1 MRRARADWAFTIA
14 VLVAI
19 AAVPWGPSL
28 VGANRSHTS
37 LWPRCLEPRLAAG
50 DVYPVDRGLAL
61 AVTRGIASDH
71 PAVAPLVDAVTD
83 YEAAHPIA
91 SEDTFGGGRLG
102 TGDPLRYTLTVIAL
116 AERPD
121 LARPELITDLVE
133 AAAGRDSSLRYAGMA
148 GVNEFMAT
156 SAYPPDG
163 HGGQNWD
170 LYGPIEGQSRY
181 AFRSIVGSDDWRHG
195 EGSARGVFGC
205 DDERKEK

>member
-1 MRRARADWAFTIA
+1 MPRAKAYAFTIA
-14 VLVAI
+14 VLVAT

-71 PAVAPLVDAVTD
+71 PAVATLVDAVTD

-121 LARPELITDLVE
+121 LVE

-163 HGGQNWD
+163 HRGQNWD

-181 AFRSIVGSDDWRHG
+181 AFRNIVGSDDWRHG